1 MDFKSN
7 FHEIPDMVRWTR
19 DHLEVDDHSVRY
31 AWRGPHMDQA
41 FMDQEQLDHDDW
53 DRLKEIMDKEG
64 LSCTLHPLPR
74 DHDSVPFDLMSPK
87 VPLEEQTQP
96 PLPLSL
102 QVRWNGAI
110 EVNGFP
116 YPGEPPRT
124 HIFKTIKVSDSNQPL
139 IDRLLE
145 V

>member
-1 MDFKSN
+1 
-7 FHEIPDMVRWTR
+7 
-19 DHLEVDDHSVRY
+19 
-31 AWRGPHMDQA
+31 
-41 FMDQEQLDHDDW
+41 
-53 DRLKEIMDKEG
+53 
-64 LSCTLHPLPR
+64 
-74 DHDSVPFDLMSPK
+74 